1 MSSMSIKANFCLSL
15 KPWSCFMGR
24 NRGTPGP
31 FKCVTLHKGMREKEA
46 KKKKK
51 RMNRIK
57 RGLKN
62 KRDTKAKQI

>member
-1 MSSMSIKANFCLSL
+1 
-15 KPWSCFMGR
+15 MGR

-51 RMNRIK
+51 K
-57 RGLKN
+57 DEQDKKG
-62 KRDTKAKQI
+62 AEKQKGYKS